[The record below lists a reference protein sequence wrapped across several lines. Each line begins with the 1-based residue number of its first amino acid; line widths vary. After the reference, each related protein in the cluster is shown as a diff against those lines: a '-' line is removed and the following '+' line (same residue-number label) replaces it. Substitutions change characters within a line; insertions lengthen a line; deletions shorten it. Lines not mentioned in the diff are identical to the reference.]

1 MPVPMDD
8 FDGDPN
14 TTWVCRAASGSA
26 QRGRSD
32 VCQGAGEQS
41 QDPLF
46 QAPHGDFSGA
56 GEGENTYEPPNVS
69 QTATNASWQDFDTF
83 TSLGQG
89 VGGPMLGAPGPAVI
103 PIKGGALPT
112 SSDGHSIQAGYRMQ
126 RTYASTT
133 ECILQNLSRIVC
145 NPSARCYANAPWR
158 AFAWACA
165 LLQETHTQPWG
176 NLQEAVQESM
186 ELAEAVDLHQLPGLQ
201 PLWTKRDLNIQGD
214 ANHFVNSL
222 WNLSQTRALHYRFAE
237 MTTPI
242 QHCHG

>member
-1 MPVPMDD
+1 
-8 FDGDPN
+8 
-14 TTWVCRAASGSA
+14 
-26 QRGRSD
+26 
-32 VCQGAGEQS
+32 
-41 QDPLF
+41 
-46 QAPHGDFSGA
+46 
-56 GEGENTYEPPNVS
+56 
-69 QTATNASWQDFDTF
+69 
-83 TSLGQG
+83 
-89 VGGPMLGAPGPAVI
+89 
-103 PIKGGALPT
+103 
-112 SSDGHSIQAGYRMQ
+112 MQ

-214 ANHFVNSL
+214 ANQLCQFTMESVSDE
-222 WNLSQTRALHYRFAE
+222 SSALPLCGDDY
-237 MTTPI
+237 PI